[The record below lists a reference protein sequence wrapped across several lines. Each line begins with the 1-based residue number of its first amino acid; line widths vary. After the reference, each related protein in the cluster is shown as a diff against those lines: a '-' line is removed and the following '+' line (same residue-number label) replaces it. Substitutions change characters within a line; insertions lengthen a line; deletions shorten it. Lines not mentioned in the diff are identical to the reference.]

1 VNEFSNLTWADVRQ
15 WAQTEIEKLRVRNDS
30 TELDYEQTLAVRGE
44 IRALKRL
51 LDLPKRAAQEA
62 EMASSAMPTM
72 TDL

>member
-1 VNEFSNLTWADVRQ
+1 MNEFSNLTWADVRQ

-30 TELDYEQTLAVRGE
+30 SELTHEQTVALRGE

-51 LDLPKRAAQEA
+51 LDLPKRVAQEA